1 MKFVRTAVV
10 TLALAATPATALAQQ
25 PPTENTQPATDPT
38 ATTSSAPGSTDPQ
51 AEMVERLRAF
61 DASLRYQTGEV
72 SIGNSLARVNLGA
85 DFRYLDPAQTDRV
98 LQLWGNPPNTNTL
111 GLIVPVGV
119 SPVQDD
125 AWAVVLTSVEDGHVN
140 DDDAND
146 INFDEVLEE
155 MKRDSR
161 TASERRVQMGLS
173 PLTLVGWAERPH
185 YDRATHILY
194 WARDLEGSPGEH
206 TLNYAVR
213 VLGRTHVL
221 ELNAVASM
229 GQLPMMRGR
238 MESLRQRVTFEQ
250 GRRYS
255 DFVPSTDRVAA
266 YGIGALIAGKVIAKT
281 GILKM
286 LIAALVAG
294 KKLVLAGFAA
304 LAAGVR
310 SLLGKK
316 SSQDDNASGSG

>member
-1 MKFVRTAVV
+1 M
-10 TLALAATPATALAQQ
+10 LSLLAAPAIASAQNTTAES
-25 PPTENTQPATDPT
+25 PPTTTAPAEATPT
-38 ATTSSAPGSTDPQ
+38 TPGSADPN

-72 SIGNSLARVNLGA
+72 TLGNGLARINLGA
-85 DFRYLDPAQTDRV
+85 DFRYLDPTQTDRV
-98 LQLWGNPPNTNTL
+98 LQLWGNPANTQTL
-111 GLIVPVGV
+111 GLVVPEGV

-146 INFDEVLEE
+146 LNFDEVLEE

-194 WARDLEGSPGEH
+194 WAKDLEGSPGEH
-206 TLNYAVR
+206 TLNYAMR

-221 ELNAVASM
+221 ELNAVSSM
-229 GQLPMMRGR
+229 GQLAMVRGR

-286 LIAALVAG
+286 LFAALVAG
-294 KKLVLAGFAA
+294 KKLVVAGFAA

-310 SLLGKK
+310 SLFGKK
-316 SSQDDNASGSG
+316 APQDDNTSSGNT